1 MKRMMGPGGF
11 GRLRRLGGGGGLALA
26 ALCLGAC
33 VFGGTGSDHENGVG
47 PTANPKNDEYNVKGV
62 TARVTDE
69 AGSPLAGVT
78 LYLYDPAYRPDLGQA
93 RRSQLTDTA
102 PIPVTDS
109 LGYASL
115 DLSAPGK
122 FVVEGVSAGITLF
135 FDTLATPIL
144 DKATLF
150 TFRIRASAEYHGKV
164 SLVSGM
170 RIDSGSVFI
179 RGTSRTAKLDAAGN
193 YDLGSL
199 PWDAGRMGL
208 GVRYVSSPTTVQV
221 SKQVSLIDSLTVP
234 STGIPAD
241 AYACAE
247 VAAKEATAV
256 ILDPQPR
263 APGAETGILAKDMA
277 DSTKLGRALNACD
290 TLTRGGVVN
299 VVSRDSSVK
308 EWQTRDSTAVAVL
321 VLAGETSVSSFN
333 GTKMMPA
340 TVIPYAGCVP
350 AAGRETTSFEVKVQT
365 TAAMS
370 DILIGDV
377 AAACLE
383 K

>member
-122 FVVEGVSAGITLF
+122 FVVEGVSAGIDPVLRYPG
-135 FDTLATPIL
+135 DADPGQGHALHVP
-144 DKATLF
+144 DPR
-150 TFRIRASAEYHGKV
+150 FRGVPRQG
-164 SLVSGM
+164 
-170 RIDSGSVFI
+170 F
-179 RGTSRTAKLDAAGN
+179 
-193 YDLGSL
+193 
-199 PWDAGRMGL
+199 PGL
-208 GVRYVSSPTTVQV
+208 GH
-221 SKQVSLIDSLTVP
+221 
-234 STGIPAD
+234 AD
-241 AYACAE
+241 RFRFR
-247 VAAKEATAV
+247 VH
-256 ILDPQPR
+256 PR
-263 APGAETGILAKDMA
+263 HFAHG
-277 DSTKLGRALNACD
+277 
-290 TLTRGGVVN
+290 
-299 VVSRDSSVK
+299 
-308 EWQTRDSTAVAVL
+308 Q
-321 VLAGETSVSSFN
+321 
-333 GTKMMPA
+333 
-340 TVIPYAGCVP
+340 AGC
-350 AAGRETTSFEVKVQT
+350 GR
-365 TAAMS
+365 
-370 DILIGDV
+370 
-377 AAACLE
+377 
-383 K
+383 